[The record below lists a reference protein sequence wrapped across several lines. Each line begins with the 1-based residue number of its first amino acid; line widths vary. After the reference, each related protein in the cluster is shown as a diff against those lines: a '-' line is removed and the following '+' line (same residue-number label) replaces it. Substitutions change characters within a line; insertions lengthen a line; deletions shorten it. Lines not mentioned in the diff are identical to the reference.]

1 MPKLRFSPFRVSKV
15 VSQQTSFHFRSVLVS
30 YLSVWS
36 PRSLSNNIRD
46 FSHVKLGRMMWLR
59 VLNIGDGSSIIS
71 HSYLFVKYSEIFR
84 LRDFRRPIL
93 PLRNL
98 KCYFETRD
106 VTGCERARREA
117 ENYEL

>member
-30 YLSVWS
+30 YLCVWS

-46 FSHVKLGRMMWLR
+46 FSHVKLR

-71 HSYLFVKYSEIFR
+71 HSYLFVKYTYSKIFR